1 MSSYV
6 QKTSFKE
13 LMNGDMKRLRQ
24 KQQYKDILLEGRNYI
39 DFIVN
44 KAKIK
49 QNLDKITKE
58 NVKKQGDKEVLINI
72 DNCKEAIDN
81 SIELHK
87 LIMHQILLNQQIK
100 NKEKEKQLLEEKE
113 RLKEIERE
121 KEVARLL
128 KQNANNNSIKNEPQ
142 KFKTM
147 YLYDKDGKNCV
158 KFISTNDS
166 NKPTESSKG
175 KESISN
181 RKCGCVKKR
190 LERSKSL
197 QGQGLKFVIT
207 TDKAVKAAKNPV
219 KKPTYNFDKNTSL
232 EDLQKMKNIL
242 NKLID
247 EKIKEVNGIIE
258 ENEDAFDKN
267 NSINL
272 DIGNINKNPVSEKN
286 DFLSKTERIKENL
299 MKEKE
304 ESDLYLRELNQI
316 ILKNSNSNLRSSQST
331 NYSSTNNIHRSSSA
345 KEITSYA
352 SQKVIDNNYFT
363 NAIKHLRKLKK
374 NSYLRESHC
383 NLYKPNDIFYITP
396 TKQKL
401 KEDKQFLPISHYK
414 VNPFPKTARKYD
426 FNEGNLW
433 VTDAFLEKMR
443 KAGTLS
449 PETEMKIKSFTLKPP
464 SDNYYLNLMVK
475 DLIDLNYKNK
485 ESQ

>member
-6 QKTSFKE
+6 QKSSFKE

-49 QNLDKITKE
+49 ENLDKITKK

-72 DNCKEAIDN
+72 DNCKEAINN

-87 LIMHQILLNQQIK
+87 LIIHQILLNQQIK
-100 NKEKEKQLLEEKE
+100 NKEKEKELLEEKE

-128 KQNANNNSIKNEPQ
+128 SHNTNSNGSKNKTQ

-158 KFISTNDS
+158 KFISANDS
-166 NKPTESSKG
+166 NKPTESSKE

-181 RKCGCVKKR
+181 RKCGCAKKR

-207 TDKAVKAAKNPV
+207 TDKVVKAAKNPD
-219 KKPTYNFDKNTSL
+219 KKQNYNFDKNTSL
-232 EDLQKMKNIL
+232 EDLQKMKNNI

-258 ENEDAFDKN
+258 ENQNLFDKN
-267 NSINL
+267 SSFNL
-272 DIGNINKNPVSEKN
+272 DIGNINKNPINEKN
-286 DFLSKTERIKENL
+286 EFLAKTERIKENL
-299 MKEKE
+299 LKEKE
-304 ESDLYLRELNQI
+304 ESDSYLRELNHI
-316 ILKNSNSNLRSSQST
+316 ILKNSNSNLKSTQST
-331 NYSSTNNIHRSSSA
+331 NYSSINNIRRSSSA
-345 KEITSYA
+345 KEITSYS
-352 SQKVIDNNYFT
+352 SQKGIDSNYFT
-363 NAIKHLRKLKK
+363 NAIQYLRKLKK
-374 NSYLRESHC
+374 NSHLRESHC

-396 TKQKL
+396 TKRKM
-401 KEDKQFLPISHYK
+401 KEDNKFLPISHYK
-414 VNPFPKTARKYD
+414 VNPFPKTEKKYD
-426 FNEGNLW
+426 FNEGTLW
-433 VTDAFLEKMR
+433 ITDAFLEKMR

-449 PETEMKIKSFTLKPP
+449 PETEMKVRSFSLKPP

-475 DLIDLNYKNK
+475 DLIELNYKNK
-485 ESQ
+485 ESH